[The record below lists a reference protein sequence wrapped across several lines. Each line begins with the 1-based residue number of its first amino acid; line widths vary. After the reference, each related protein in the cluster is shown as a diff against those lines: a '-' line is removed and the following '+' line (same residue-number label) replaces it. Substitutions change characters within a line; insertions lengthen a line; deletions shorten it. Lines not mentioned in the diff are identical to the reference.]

1 MNIQPYVYKLTHKES
16 GEFYIGY
23 REANKVPALEDLGK
37 QYFTSSNTIQ
47 ELGFSNFDIEIIEEF
62 ETGIEAYN
70 YEQILIKE
78 NIHDSLCLNGH
89 YHVNGSYRFVGPHSD
104 KTLLKMRNTRS
115 SSQYRTALSERTKE
129 LWQDEEYRK
138 KNDLS
143 YLRTDEVKKKMSDSK
158 LEFYAT
164 EQGKQW
170 SSDRSKKMWQDEEYR
185 KKNDLSYL
193 RTDEVKKKISESV
206 SKSFKDVTC
215 PYCGRIGKGPW
226 MYQKHFKNCKLNQ
239 ENEII

>member
-1 MNIQPYVYKLTHKES
+1 
-16 GEFYIGY
+16 
-23 REANKVPALEDLGK
+23 
-37 QYFTSSNTIQ
+37 
-47 ELGFSNFDIEIIEEF
+47 
-62 ETGIEAYN
+62 
-70 YEQILIKE
+70 
-78 NIHDSLCLNGH
+78 
-89 YHVNGSYRFVGPHSD
+89 
-104 KTLLKMRNTRS
+104 
-115 SSQYRTALSERTKE
+115 
-129 LWQDEEYRK
+129 
-138 KNDLS
+138 
-143 YLRTDEVKKKMSDSK
+143 MSDSK

-215 PYCGRIGKGPW
+215 PHCGRIGKGPW

>member
-89 YHVNGSYRFVGPHSD
+89 YHVNGSLAVLIFYSIRF
-104 KTLLKMRNTRS
+104 
-115 SSQYRTALSERTKE
+115 
-129 LWQDEEYRK
+129 
-138 KNDLS
+138 
-143 YLRTDEVKKKMSDSK
+143 
-158 LEFYAT
+158 
-164 EQGKQW
+164 
-170 SSDRSKKMWQDEEYR
+170 
-185 KKNDLSYL
+185 
-193 RTDEVKKKISESV
+193 
-206 SKSFKDVTC
+206 SF
-215 PYCGRIGKGPW
+215 
-226 MYQKHFKNCKLNQ
+226 
-239 ENEII
+239 